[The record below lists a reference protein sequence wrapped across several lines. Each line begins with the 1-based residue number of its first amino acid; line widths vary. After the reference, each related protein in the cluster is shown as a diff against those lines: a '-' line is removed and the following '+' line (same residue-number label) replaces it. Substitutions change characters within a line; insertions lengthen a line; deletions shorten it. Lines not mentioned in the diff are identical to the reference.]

1 MVVMEWKWSN
11 GSIVERSL
19 RIRAKPE
26 NTRPPPPEMH
36 VSKEILD
43 NEAYLQSLDCD
54 YESMFRENNKREES
68 YNKMAEREM
77 IAQIGQNPFFT
88 NNTPDNDEYVNNVTI
103 QDKFLKPVSTILVD
117 KTKPAQQPT
126 DQTAQPL

>member
-1 MVVMEWKWSN
+1 MEWKWSN
-11 GSIVERSL
+11 GTIVARSP
-19 RIRAKPE
+19 RISAKIDGDIQH
-26 NTRPPPPEMH
+26 PPPEMH
-36 VSKEILD
+36 VPKEILD

-88 NNTPDNDEYVNNVTI
+88 NNTQDNDEYVNNVAI
-103 QDKFLKPVSTILVD
+103 QDKFLKPVSTIIVD

-126 DQTAQPL
+126 AQIAQSI

>member
-1 MVVMEWKWSN
+1 MEWKWSN
-11 GSIVERSL
+11 GTIVARSP
-19 RIRAKPE
+19 RISAKTDG
-26 NTRPPPPEMH
+26 NIQHPPPEMH
-36 VSKEILD
+36 VPKEILD

-88 NNTPDNDEYVNNVTI
+88 NNTPDNDEYVNN
-103 QDKFLKPVSTILVD
+103 LNLY
-117 KTKPAQQPT
+117 
-126 DQTAQPL
+126 

>member
-1 MVVMEWKWSN
+1 MEWKWSN
-11 GSIVERSL
+11 GTIAERSP
-19 RIRAKPE
+19 RISVKTD
-26 NTRPPPPEMH
+26 TRPPPPEMH
-36 VSKEILD
+36 VPKEILD
-43 NEAYLQSLDCD
+43 NEAYLQSLDSD

-103 QDKFLKPVSTILVD
+103 QDKFLKPVSTIIVD

-126 DQTAQPL
+126 PQIAQSI

>member
-1 MVVMEWKWSN
+1 MEWKWSN
-11 GSIVERSL
+11 GTIVARSP
-19 RIRAKPE
+19 RIRAK
-26 NTRPPPPEMH
+26 TDTQSTPPEMH
-36 VSKEILD
+36 VPKEILD

-103 QDKFLKPVSTILVD
+103 QDKFLKPVSTIIVD

-126 DQTAQPL
+126 AQIAQPI

>member
-1 MVVMEWKWSN
+1 MEWKWSN
-11 GSIVERSL
+11 GTIAERSP
-19 RIRAKPE
+19 RISVK
-26 NTRPPPPEMH
+26 TDTSPPPPEMH
-36 VSKEILD
+36 VPKEILD

-88 NNTPDNDEYVNNVTI
+88 NNTPDNDEYVNNLTI

-117 KTKPAQQPT
+117 KTKSAQQPAP
-126 DQTAQPL
+126 QTAQVI

>member
-1 MVVMEWKWSN
+1 MEWKWSN
-11 GSIVERSL
+11 GTIVAKSP
-19 RIRAKPE
+19 RIRAKTDE
-26 NTRPPPPEMH
+26 TRHPPPEMH
-36 VSKEILD
+36 VPKEILD

-88 NNTPDNDEYVNNVTI
+88 NNTQDNDEYVNNVAI
-103 QDKFLKPVSTILVD
+103 QDKFLKPVSTIIVD

-126 DQTAQPL
+126 AQIAQSI

>member
-1 MVVMEWKWSN
+1 MEWKWSN
-11 GSIVERSL
+11 GTIVERSP
-19 RIRAKPE
+19 RIRAKDD

-36 VSKEILD
+36 VPKEILD

-88 NNTPDNDEYVNNVTI
+88 NNTSDNDEYVNNVAI

-126 DQTAQPL
+126 AQTAQLI

>member
-1 MVVMEWKWSN
+1 MEWKWSN
-11 GSIVERSL
+11 GTIAERSP
-19 RIRAKPE
+19 RISAKT
-26 NTRPPPPEMH
+26 NDTRPPPPEMH
-36 VSKEILD
+36 VPKEILD

-88 NNTPDNDEYVNNVTI
+88 NNTTDNDEYVNNVSI
-103 QDKFLKPVSTILVD
+103 QDKFLKPVSTIIVD
-117 KTKPAQQPT
+117 KTKPAQQPV
-126 DQTAQPL
+126 AQPI

>member
-1 MVVMEWKWSN
+1 MEWKWSN
-11 GSIVERSL
+11 GTMAERSP
-19 RIRAKPE
+19 RISAKPD

-36 VSKEILD
+36 VPKEILD

-88 NNTPDNDEYVNNVTI
+88 NNTPDNDEYVNNVSI

-117 KTKPAQQPT
+117 KTKQAQQPT
-126 DQTAQPL
+126 AQSAQSI

>member
-1 MVVMEWKWSN
+1 MEWKWSN
-11 GSIVERSL
+11 GTIAERSP
-19 RIRAKPE
+19 RISAKHD

-36 VSKEILD
+36 VPKEILD

-88 NNTPDNDEYVNNVTI
+88 NNITDNDEYVNNVSI

-117 KTKPAQQPT
+117 KTKPAQQPAP
-126 DQTAQPL
+126 QTAQLI

>member
-1 MVVMEWKWSN
+1 MDWKWSN
-11 GSIVERSL
+11 GTIVARSP
-19 RIRAKPE
+19 RIRAKTNDTQPSS
-26 NTRPPPPEMH
+26 PEMH
-36 VSKEILD
+36 VPKEILD
-43 NEAYLQSLDCD
+43 NEAYLQSLNCD
-54 YESMFRENNKREES
+54 YESTFRENNKREES

-88 NNTPDNDEYVNNVTI
+88 NNTIDNDEYVNNVAI

-126 DQTAQPL
+126 AQTAQSI

>member
-36 VSKEILD
+36 VPKEILD

>member
-1 MVVMEWKWSN
+1 MEWKWSN
-11 GSIVERSL
+11 GTIVARSP
-19 RIRAKPE
+19 RIRAKTEDAQPA
-26 NTRPPPPEMH
+26 PPEMH
-36 VSKEILD
+36 VPKEILD

-54 YESMFRENNKREES
+54 YESTFRENNKREES

-88 NNTPDNDEYVNNVTI
+88 NNTQDNDEYVNNVAI

-126 DQTAQPL
+126 AQIIE